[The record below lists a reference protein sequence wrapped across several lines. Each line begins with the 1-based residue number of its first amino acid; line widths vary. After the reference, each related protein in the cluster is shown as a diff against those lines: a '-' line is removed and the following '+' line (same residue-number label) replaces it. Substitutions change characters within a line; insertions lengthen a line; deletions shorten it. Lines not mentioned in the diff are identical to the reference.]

1 MFVNFLYLW
10 SLQEPTKS
18 AKSST
23 KNSNAGGGKDA
34 CTENSEEV
42 KMTVFENDCSYCLC
56 WHRKLLSIKFCS
68 WAFLFFMVQLFQV
81 PGNINYAM

>member
-1 MFVNFLYLW
+1 MIYDSDVNLLFLLW

-34 CTENSEEV
+34 GTENSEEV
-42 KMTVFENDCSYCLC
+42 KMTVLKTYIILCLTVGLPSGLAC
-56 WHRKLLSIKFCS
+56 
-68 WAFLFFMVQLFQV
+68 
-81 PGNINYAM
+81 